1 MLTKKERILIIVII
15 IAILITGSCY
25 LTYSIVSEKML
36 KETKDLVGTY
46 GLFNDSKNSAKE
58 EYLYIYRSDNSFS
71 FGKYNSDG
79 DVLEQGRCASD
90 CENSISLVN
99 DHENF
104 GTLIYSNE
112 KYYYVE
118 NNHRIIQVTK
128 ISDSAI
134 LP

>member
-79 DVLEQGRCASD
+79 DVFTIA
-90 CENSISLVN
+90 
-99 DHENF
+99 
-104 GTLIYSNE
+104 
-112 KYYYVE
+112 
-118 NNHRIIQVTK
+118 
-128 ISDSAI
+128 
-134 LP
+134 